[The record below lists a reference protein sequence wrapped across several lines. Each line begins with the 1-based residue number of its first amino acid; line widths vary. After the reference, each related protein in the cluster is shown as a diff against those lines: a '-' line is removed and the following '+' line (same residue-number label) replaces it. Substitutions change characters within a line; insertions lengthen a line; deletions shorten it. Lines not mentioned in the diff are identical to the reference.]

1 MVGDGS
7 CTFKFKLVLI
17 GQGVNDLLTII
28 CSDGEVVN
36 EDSDLLLDLVLLIES
51 HPDVGFGFTRSET
64 HFSKTIGEFVVP
76 T

>member
-7 CTFKFKLVLI
+7 CTLEFKLVLI
-17 GQGVNDLLTII
+17 GQGVDDLFEIL

-36 EDSDLLLDLVLLIES
+36 VDSDVFVNLVLLIKP
-51 HPDVGFGFTRSET
+51 HQDVGFGFTWSET
-64 HFSKTIGEFVVP
+64 HFTKTIGEFVVP